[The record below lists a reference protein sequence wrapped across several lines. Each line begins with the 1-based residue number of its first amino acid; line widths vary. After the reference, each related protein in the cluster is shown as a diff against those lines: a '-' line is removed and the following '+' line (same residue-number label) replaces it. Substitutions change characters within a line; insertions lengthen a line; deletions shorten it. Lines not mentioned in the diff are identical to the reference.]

1 MKKLFNVISSIIDRR
16 PFKSLFMT
24 FLVVIAMVAGVSQLR
39 LATGNETLVQS
50 DNAVYIANVA
60 MEEQFGGDAVLILF
74 ESETLN
80 PLLDPKFLNDLYDSS
95 QRIEDEEHV
104 FSVLSVTSLLHQMS
118 VKQSEM
124 IIDTLYDLSTG
135 LNTMSE
141 TMVNLG
147 KELKAK
153 DIKDPS
159 AMLAELDALEEISA
173 KFLELQTGQNSLTT
187 GVHTLELAL
196 YQTSDGIA
204 LVSSQLASLA
214 SMQPDLLPDQSPNVL
229 KAQLNTIASN
239 LNTTSVGLDTMG
251 VNTQS
256 IQLGTTNT
264 ASALGSI
271 EDNLSTKLNS
281 MKGDLSSALSKDDLM
296 KMADG
301 FIEMGLKLSDISDAL
316 SLFYD
321 KSGMMEARIPSTQ
334 KELDVLLYEEDS
346 TSLKSIFNEL
356 IISDHQLLMVVK
368 LDGNLSDADKD
379 KATQAIIDEIQSID
393 LENIYVTISGKSIL
407 DSALKTE
414 MKSSMQSMIA
424 MAVGMMFVILLLVF
438 KVKWRLLSL
447 LTIFIAVIATLGL
460 MSWLQ
465 VPVTMVSM
473 AVFPIL
479 IGLGIDYS
487 IQFHNRFHEN
497 QNVKEAIINIAPAV
511 SIAVI
516 ATMLGFISL
525 FISPVPMI
533 QDFGKML
540 TIGVVIS
547 LLAALAILMPIL
559 RAAQHH
565 EEPSQK
571 TSNDLKIGNMEH
583 IFAWM
588 TKWTIKL
595 TFVILM
601 AVIAV
606 SAYGFSV
613 DSKIRVETDIE
624 TFMPQDL
631 KELSDIRIIRDA
643 LSSTDQI
650 AIYIED
656 DDLVSLENLVY
667 FDQFEQLVETRFSEI
682 VSDVQSISSLLKNM
696 DADINFSDASVLDQ
710 IRDLPENQRKLFISE
725 TNEAIILISVE
736 HLAVEDMSRLIDDI
750 EEIMMDAPF
759 DYTLTGKSV
768 LDVEM
773 VDGLTS
779 GRIEMTLL
787 GLALVFAALLI
798 IYRNLF
804 KAIIPI
810 IPVAMIIGLSSLYM
824 YSADI
829 AFTPIT
835 ATLGALILGMGTEMT
850 VMVMERY
857 LEERQNGYEKK
868 EAMIVAIQMI
878 GKAILASGLTTVGG
892 FAVLLLSDFVIL
904 QDFGIMTVVNISL
917 AILSTFIVLPPLI
930 VLFDQQLVPKNLR
943 VKKGH

>member
-1 MKKLFNVISSIIDRR
+1 MKKLFNVIASIIDRR

-696 DADINFSDASVLDQ
+696 DAAINFSDASVLDQ

-868 EAMIVAIQMI
+868 EAMIVAIEMI